1 MMGMGCRG
9 SLRGNCCHS
18 PGLANLRFGDS
29 KKKKKERKKGEN
41 IKVERITVIIIV
53 FFLYGMHK
61 E

>member
-29 KKKKKERKKGEN
+29 KKKKKKKE
-41 IKVERITVIIIV
+41 KKERISK
-53 FFLYGMHK
+53 LK
-61 E
+61 ELQ